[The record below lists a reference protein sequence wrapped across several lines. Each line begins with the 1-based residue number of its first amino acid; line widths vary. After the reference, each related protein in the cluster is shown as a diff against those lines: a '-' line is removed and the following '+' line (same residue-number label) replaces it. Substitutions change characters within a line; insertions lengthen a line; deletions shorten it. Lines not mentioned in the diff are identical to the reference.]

1 MEIRPC
7 VVALLPVHRAHAD
20 YLPLFEEHREVAV
33 DRAEA
38 EVGVLRL
45 EAVVDHFRCGVVG
58 HGAEGF
64 ENSLTLLAVFS
75 LNLHRVSLKQ

>member
-45 EAVVDHFRCGVVG
+45 EAVVDHLRRRVVG

-75 LNLHRVSLKQ
+75 LNLHRVSPKQ